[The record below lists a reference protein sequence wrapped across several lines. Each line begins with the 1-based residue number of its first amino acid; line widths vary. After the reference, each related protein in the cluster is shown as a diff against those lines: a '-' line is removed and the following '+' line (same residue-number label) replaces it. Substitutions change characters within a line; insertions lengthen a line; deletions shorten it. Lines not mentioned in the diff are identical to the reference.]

1 MTEPDDLL
9 VQRVARGDRT
19 AFECLFLN
27 YYAQIYGVVYGVV
40 GRTEEAEDLTQET
53 FLELYRNPP
62 RLEEGRRLAPWLCR
76 VALNRAYNSLRDDR
90 RTMQKLERAGRLAPP
105 ATPADPETEMLRGE
119 QHARIRDALAQLPE
133 RQNRLLLLR
142 YAGLSYDEIAE
153 VLGVARSSVGTLL
166 ARATRAFLQAYG
178 GPDPADLPPSDHAQH
193 GAGGDSA
200 GGGDDRHAGIN
211 GINHEGDSGVL
222 DVAGGHRQA
231 GSSGHE
237 HRKDSVQGAKS

>member
-19 AFECLFLN
+19 AFECLFQH

-40 GRTEEAEDLTQET
+40 GRAEEAEDLTQET

-76 VALNRAYNSLRDDR
+76 VALNRAYNVLRDDR
-90 RTMQKLERAGRLAPP
+90 RAMQKLEQAGRLAPQP
-105 ATPADPETEMLRGE
+105 TPADPETELLRGE

-142 YAGLSYDEIAE
+142 YAGLSYGEIAG

-166 ARATRAFLQAYG
+166 ARAARAFLQAYG
-178 GPDPADLPPSDHAQH
+178 SPDPADSPRSDHAQH
-193 GAGGDSA
+193 GAGDGGDS
-200 GGGDDRHAGIN
+200 GGSDRLAITN
-211 GINHEGDSGVL
+211 YEGDSGVL

-237 HRKDSVQGAKS
+237 HHEDSVQGAKS